1 MEMSCALQM
10 GYTPDFF
17 FNGEN
22 DDNAMDLG
30 YTILRQTHNL
40 GHGNHAWDGYGH
52 GSVNHG

>member
-1 MEMSCALQM
+1 MCFANGVHPGNCS
-10 GYTPDFF
+10 

-40 GHGNHAWDGYGH
+40 GHGNHAWDGYGN